1 MGAER
6 VDVIV
11 VGGGTAGCSFVS
23 HLSEASDASVS
34 LFEVGP
40 SVASHPSNLFAS
52 MARSGVMDTSLGA
65 TANEKGDSY
74 EYLQA
79 QVLGG
84 GSAIN
89 GLIALRGA
97 IDDFNEWCEFDG
109 LTDWSWERVEPWFE
123 RVDTPTSLIE
133 ESTRQSVTQLLRDSW
148 PTSLPVPLAVVGG
161 LRQSSDGV
169 RFAAARASGRVSIRT
184 HSRVERVL
192 FDGAR
197 ATAVELADGS
207 RHEATCIVLCA
218 GALRSPVLLRRSG
231 VDIEGLGENLQDHPS
246 VMFAAKRRAP
256 FSGDFPITRYV
267 PIKFE
272 QAGDAPDVAHVLA
285 YEQID
290 SHAEMGGVGVSLMD
304 VYSRGELV
312 EVGNGK
318 WKADFRCLS
327 DGRDLQAMAQVIRET
342 ATDLASADL
351 GSAFEAGDALR
362 LASDMQSLADMT
374 DQLLAEWL
382 RSHVRTLSHAAG
394 TCAMGVVCDAKGQ
407 VTDIDG
413 LWVADASLMPR
424 IVRAN
429 TNETVAMMATRVAQ
443 FVADTLGG

>member
-23 HLSEASDASVS
+23 YLSEVSDASVS
-34 LFEVGP
+34 LFEAGP

-133 ESTRQSVTQLLRDSW
+133 ESTRESVTQLLRDSW

-207 RHEATCIVLCA
+207 RHEATCIV
-218 GALRSPVLLRRSG
+218 
-231 VDIEGLGENLQDHPS
+231 
-246 VMFAAKRRAP
+246 
-256 FSGDFPITRYV
+256 
-267 PIKFE
+267 
-272 QAGDAPDVAHVLA
+272 
-285 YEQID
+285 
-290 SHAEMGGVGVSLMD
+290 
-304 VYSRGELV
+304 
-312 EVGNGK
+312 
-318 WKADFRCLS
+318 
-327 DGRDLQAMAQVIRET
+327 
-342 ATDLASADL
+342 
-351 GSAFEAGDALR
+351 
-362 LASDMQSLADMT
+362 
-374 DQLLAEWL
+374 
-382 RSHVRTLSHAAG
+382 
-394 TCAMGVVCDAKGQ
+394 
-407 VTDIDG
+407 
-413 LWVADASLMPR
+413 
-424 IVRAN
+424 
-429 TNETVAMMATRVAQ
+429 
-443 FVADTLGG
+443 